1 MSRPPP
7 SSVLTGPASG
17 ISVSFV
23 SDRPRPPS
31 DEELEELPD
40 DVIVAQ
46 ESLIHLPQPRANVAT
61 NQPTVVIA
69 ESVASPA
76 RPTVRIRRTHEQTV
90 VIRDRRNLD
99 LTRRAVSERQQLKPK
114 PRRVEPKTLYL
125 LALAAVGSL
134 LVGTLIAA
142 FVDSRKDDHLRLT
155 PSTPTQ
161 SGPPAASN
169 AAKPIDTVE
178 LDSLPVDRS
187 RRRTSSA
194 STPAVTH

>member
-1 MSRPPP
+1 MRRPAR
-7 SSVLTGPASG
+7 SSVLTVPPSG
-17 ISVSFV
+17 ISVCFV
-23 SDRPRPPS
+23 SDRPRQPS
-31 DEELEELPD
+31 DEELEELSD

-46 ESLIHLPQPRANVAT
+46 ESLIHVPQPRANVAT
-61 NQPTVVIA
+61 DHPSVVIA

-76 RPTVRIRRTHEQTV
+76 RPTVRTRRTTEQTV
-90 VIRDRRNLD
+90 VIRDRRQLER
-99 LTRRAVSERQQLKPK
+99 TRRAISERHPNPK

-142 FVDSRKDDHLRLT
+142 FVDSRREDHPRLA
-155 PSTPTQ
+155 PTTAPHF
-161 SGPPAASN
+161 GLPAASN

-187 RRRTSSA
+187 RRRTGTG
-194 STPAVTH
+194 STAAAR

>member
-1 MSRPPP
+1 
-7 SSVLTGPASG
+7 VC
-17 ISVSFV
+17 FV
-23 SDRPRPPS
+23 SDAPRPPS

-46 ESLIHLPQPRANVAT
+46 ESLIHVPQPRANVAT
-61 NQPTVVIA
+61 DHPTVVIA

-76 RPTVRIRRTHEQTV
+76 RPTVRTRRTTEQTV
-90 VIRDRRNLD
+90 VIRDRRSLER
-99 LTRRAVSERQQLKPK
+99 TRRAISERQQLKHK
-114 PRRVEPKTLYL
+114 PRRVEAKTLYL

-142 FVDSRKDDHLRLT
+142 FVDSRKDDRLRLT
-155 PSTPTQ
+155 PSTATH

-178 LDSLPVDRS
+178 LDSLPVVHS
-187 RRRTSSA
+187 RRRNSSSSSSSSSSA
-194 STPAVTH
+194 AR

>member
-1 MSRPPP
+1 MSRRSW
-7 SSVLTGPASG
+7 SSVLTVPPSG
-17 ISVSFV
+17 ISVCFV
-23 SDRPRPPS
+23 SDRPRQPS
-31 DEELEELPD
+31 DEELEELSD

-46 ESLIHLPQPRANVAT
+46 ESLIHVPQPRANVAT
-61 NQPTVVIA
+61 DHPSVVIA

-76 RPTVRIRRTHEQTV
+76 RPTVRTRRTTEQTV
-90 VIRDRRNLD
+90 VIRDRRQLERA
-99 LTRRAVSERQQLKPK
+99 RRAVPERQQRSPK
-114 PRRVEPKTLYL
+114 TRGVEAKTLYL

-142 FVDSRKDDHLRLT
+142 FVDSRKEDRLRLT
-155 PSTPTQ
+155 PTTARD

-187 RRRTSSA
+187 RRRTGTSSTSA
-194 STPAVTH
+194 TR

>member
-1 MSRPPP
+1 
-7 SSVLTGPASG
+7 
-17 ISVSFV
+17 V
-23 SDRPRPPS
+23 SDRPRQPS
-31 DEELEELPD
+31 DEELEELSD

-46 ESLIHLPQPRANVAT
+46 ESLIHVPQPRANVAT
-61 NQPTVVIA
+61 DHPSVVIA

-76 RPTVRIRRTHEQTV
+76 RPTVRTRRTTEQTV
-90 VIRDRRNLD
+90 VIRDRRQLER
-99 LTRRAVSERQQLKPK
+99 TRRAISERHPNPK

-142 FVDSRKDDHLRLT
+142 FVDSRREDHPRLA
-155 PSTPTQ
+155 PTTAPHF
-161 SGPPAASN
+161 GLPAASN

-187 RRRTSSA
+187 RRRTGTG
-194 STPAVTH
+194 STAAAR